1 MMPSTRSRFASS
13 LTVLAIL
20 ALTNGCASRTVR
32 VNIEGLLDEVG
43 VAGPTR
49 LGMSSFQTVVDIA
62 LGETKTLTG
71 ARAGTSVRIRSS
83 DVSAG
88 VATLDLEVA
97 RKDGGFETILASPRV
112 KVQLGEEVVTE
123 MRDAGAASGLRYF
136 RFSLMPRLLV
146 E

>member
-43 VAGPTR
+43 VVGPTR
-49 LGMSSFQTVVDIA
+49 LGTSSFQTVVDIA

>member
-1 MMPSTRSRFASS
+1 MMPSTRSRFAAS
-13 LTVLAIL
+13 LAVLAFL

-43 VAGPTR
+43 VVGPTR
-49 LGMSSFQTVVDIA
+49 LGTSSFQTVVDIA

-88 VATLDLEVA
+88 VATLELEVA
-97 RKDGGFETILASPRV
+97 RSDGGLETILASPRV